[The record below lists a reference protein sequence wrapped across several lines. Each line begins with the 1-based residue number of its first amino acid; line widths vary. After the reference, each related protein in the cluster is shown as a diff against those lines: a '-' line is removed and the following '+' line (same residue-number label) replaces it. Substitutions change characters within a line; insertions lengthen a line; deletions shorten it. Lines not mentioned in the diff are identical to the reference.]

1 MNLDDISDLA
11 RKNNDEVKRYIA
23 RFTLIPEHLTR
34 ADYTLSSLTW
44 HSVRYDDD
52 EALEQIPSDK
62 RGIYAFVVRHPSD
75 ILPMHGYVLYIGIAG
90 RDSNRPLRER
100 YRDYLSVSQIRRRYN
115 ITQMIGNWRSVLHFL
130 YAPVENNVTS
140 EELKRMERQLNTALM
155 PPFSL
160 SDLEAGIGPKRST
173 FP

>member
-11 RKNNDEVKRYIA
+11 RKNNDEVNRYTV
-23 RFTLIPEHLTR
+23 RFTLIPEHLTMS
-34 ADYTLSSLTW
+34 DYTLASLTW
-44 HSVRYDDD
+44 HSVKYNDD

-62 RGIYAFVVRHPSD
+62 RGIYAFVARHPSD

-90 RDSNRPLRER
+90 KDSNRPLLER
-100 YRDYLSVSQIRRRYN
+100 YRDYLSASQIRRRFN

-130 YAPVENNVTS
+130 YAPVDNNVTS
-140 EELKRMERQLNTALM
+140 DELKRMERQLNAALM

-160 SDLEAGIGPKRST
+160 RDLEADIGPKRSA